1 VGERKDQEPQFG
13 RLDDLGENTTS
24 PVGLR
29 SDAPGEPGM
38 AAEREP
44 GVSSASG
51 LTTRDQPVET
61 QPTLPDTPGD
71 ALRLARERKG
81 LDTATLA
88 QRTRLSRKTVE
99 DLEFNRFGE
108 IPPTYVRG
116 YLRAVAR
123 ELDADGDAWV
133 RGYENLGY
141 AEPTVGPTT
150 KGSAAGKA
158 RRTRSGR
165 GYLLILLVVL
175 GVLALG
181 VYAWQRDNGGDL
193 LERIPGASWLGASPS
208 EGPLEETPVDTPVS
222 PVGEPAADAEPLV
235 EMTFDPAPTPVPA
248 PASAPAP
255 APAPAPGLGLDPE
268 PIPGLP
274 ADSVPELTRPAAAA
288 PIESADSETA
298 VPGAREQEGLAEPA
312 DPAAPVASVESAA
325 TEPAAVASTAGRSL
339 LELSFQETS
348 WAEIRSASDTIE
360 LRGVFD
366 RGDRRSIEVE
376 LPARVVLGN
385 APGVTLDLDGE
396 AVDLAPHTRADR
408 TARFDLGADR

>member
-13 RLDDLGENTTS
+13 RLDDLGENTAS
-24 PVGLR
+24 SVGLR
-29 SDAPGEPGM
+29 SDAHGESGS
-38 AAEREP
+38 AAEGEP

-61 QPTLPDTPGD
+61 QPTVPGTPGE

-99 DLEFNRFGE
+99 DLEFNRFSE

-123 ELDADGDAWV
+123 ELDADGDTWV

-141 AEPTVGPTT
+141 AEPTVGPMT
-150 KGSAAGKA
+150 KGSAAG
-158 RRTRSGR
+158 RTRRSRGGL
-165 GYLLILLVVL
+165 GYLLTLLVVL
-175 GVLALG
+175 GALALG
-181 VYAWQRDNGGDL
+181 VYAWQKGSGEDSFAGM
-193 LERIPGASWLGASPS
+193 PGASWLDSSPS
-208 EGPLEETPVDTPVS
+208 DEPRDEGSVETPEAAI
-222 PVGEPAADAEPLV
+222 GEPTAEAQPLV
-235 EMTFDPAPTPVPA
+235 ELAFDPAPTP
-248 PASAPAP
+248 APAP
-255 APAPAPGLGLDPE
+255 TPDLGSEPE
-268 PIPGLP
+268 PVPGP
-274 ADSVPELTRPAAAA
+274 GVDSVPESTSPA
-288 PIESADSETA
+288 PIASTE
-298 VPGAREQEGLAEPA
+298 AEPA
-312 DPAAPVASVESAA
+312 VPAAPVESAA
-325 TEPAAVASTAGRSL
+325 VEPVTVAPPGGRSL

-348 WAEIRSASDTIE
+348 WAEIRSASDAIE

-366 RGDRRSIEVE
+366 RGDRRSVDVE

-385 APGVTLDLDGE
+385 APGVTLDLNGE
-396 AVDLAPHTRADR
+396 AVDLAPYTRADR